1 MRNLWSAISFLSV
14 VNILAI
20 LLAVGWLHQSGR
32 LDRDRIERLRA
43 MFRLPVVEEE
53 AMLAAAAAEA
63 ESMSEPTELEEV
75 ERRWGPIPVSNLAIA
90 EAAERTLDL
99 GRETTAA
106 IHADAQAIVAR
117 IEADHARRRAELAAL
132 RSALERDQRRFEEIT
147 RRARDEDFAQTVT
160 DLEEMKLD
168 TAFSIVRTWL
178 ADDRRALVVDVLAA
192 MDAGRR
198 AAVLGE
204 FVDIGRD
211 EVAADLQLALR
222 DRTAMAGS
230 GTESA
235 DAESDAQPA
244 FPAGNRPFAASGV
257 PTAGVG
263 PR

>member
-1 MRNLWSAISFLSV
+1 MRNLWSAVSFLSV

-20 LLAVGWLHQSGR
+20 LLVVGWLHQSGR
-32 LDRDRIERLRA
+32 LDRDRIERVRTI
-43 MFRLPVVEEE
+43 FRLPVAEEQAALE
-53 AMLAAAAAEA
+53 AAAAEA
-63 ESMSEPTELEEV
+63 QLVADPGELDEA

-90 EAAERTLDL
+90 EAAERTRDL

-117 IEADHARRRAELAAL
+117 IEADHARRLAEITELRA
-132 RSALERDQRRFEEIT
+132 ALERDQRRFEEIT
-147 RRARDEDFAQTVT
+147 GRARDDDFARTVT
-160 DLEEMKLD
+160 DLDEMKLD

-178 ADDRRALVVDVLAA
+178 EEDRRPLVVDVLAA

-198 AAVLGE
+198 AAILGE

-235 DAESDAQPA
+235 DAQPDAQPA
-244 FPAGNRPFAASGV
+244 SRAGNRPYPAPGT

-263 PR
+263 PL